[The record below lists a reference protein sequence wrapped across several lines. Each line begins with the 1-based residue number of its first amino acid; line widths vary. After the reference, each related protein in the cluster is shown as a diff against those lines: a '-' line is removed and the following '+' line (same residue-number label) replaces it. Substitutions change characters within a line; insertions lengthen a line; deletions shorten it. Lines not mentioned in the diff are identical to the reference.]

1 VRFTSGR
8 GRKVSVLLE
17 VGALECCTQL
27 LSRGLLL
34 RLATGV
40 LASSTNG
47 RGESA
52 RGETGVVP
60 PERIKTT
67 GLKGEAGEG
76 IALVEVERVGV
87 NGLVVMGRKFCIDVE
102 RRSWLWMSWLV
113 IGGLL
118 GLHRGVDGCEV
129 DVVLVVVVVGV

>member
-1 VRFTSGR
+1 M
-8 GRKVSVLLE
+8 
-17 VGALECCTQL
+17 
-27 LSRGLLL
+27 
-34 RLATGV
+34 
-40 LASSTNG
+40 
-47 RGESA
+47 
-52 RGETGVVP
+52 P